1 MGHGQWAGDSNP
13 DMPGAK
19 ARANHQAPRS
29 SLHKAATR
37 HRLKELEVLREAS
50 WSSDKRQLPT
60 GRQITSKG
68 LGVGVRQQGFP
79 GGSVVK
85 NLSAMQE
92 MQETWDR
99 TLGSRTGVQSLGLED
114 ALEEEMTTHSSILA
128 WEIPWTESGRLQQSV
143 GSKRV
148 RHDLVTENAHN
159 HMRQQEVW
167 SLAERGAWQPLKGQ
181 QLLSS
186 GSFLLCGNRGP
197 RLLNHSVFQKK
208 WDFHEKSQSIK
219 RGLRIF

>member
-19 ARANHQAPRS
+19 AHANHQAPRS
-29 SLHKAATR
+29 SLHKAAMR

-50 WSSDKRQLPT
+50 WSSDERQLPT

-148 RHDLVTENAHN
+148 RHDLVTTQSHQTTGGVVFGRKGSMATFKGAAVTQLRLISAVWEQ
-159 HMRQQEVW
+159 RPQVIKPFSVSKEVGF
-167 SLAERGAWQPLKGQ
+167 S
-181 QLLSS
+181 
-186 GSFLLCGNRGP
+186 
-197 RLLNHSVFQKK
+197 
-208 WDFHEKSQSIK
+208 
-219 RGLRIF
+219 